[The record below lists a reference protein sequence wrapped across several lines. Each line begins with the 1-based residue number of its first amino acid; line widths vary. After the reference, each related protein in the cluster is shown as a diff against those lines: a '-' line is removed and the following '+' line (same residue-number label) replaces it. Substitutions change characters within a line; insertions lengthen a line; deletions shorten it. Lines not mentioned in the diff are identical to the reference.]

1 VTRKPQGTTIQ
12 ISSPISCSTGLGIED
27 ALVSETFK
35 VSQIV
40 EGFEERRIV
49 LDVLQRFS
57 RELELAT

>member
-1 VTRKPQGTTIQ
+1 MSRRPQATTRQ
-12 ISSPISCSTGLGIED
+12 IISLFSCFTGLGID
-27 ALVSETFK
+27 DTLVSETFK
-35 VSQIV
+35 VSQIF